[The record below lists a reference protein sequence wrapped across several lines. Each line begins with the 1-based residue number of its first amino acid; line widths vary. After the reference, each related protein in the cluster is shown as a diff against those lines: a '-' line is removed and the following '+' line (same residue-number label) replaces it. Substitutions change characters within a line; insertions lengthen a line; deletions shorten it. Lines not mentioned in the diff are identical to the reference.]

1 MDESNKQ
8 IQQPEEER
16 TLEEEFQELEQV
28 LEAMEQEVTLE
39 ESFRL
44 YHRGIDLLKA
54 CSDKIDR
61 AGLSSEEG
69 RLPENHYGG
78 YGIQSDGW
86 WKKDTAYADAGNVSS
101 FRRKGKA
108 DISLYG
114 RD

>member
-28 LEAMEQEVTLE
+28 LEALEQEVTLE

-61 AGLSSEEG
+61 VEKQIQILDEEG
-69 RLPENHYGG
+69 ESHG
-78 YGIQSDGW
+78 
-86 WKKDTAYADAGNVSS
+86 
-101 FRRKGKA
+101 F
-108 DISLYG
+108 
-114 RD
+114 

>member
-39 ESFRL
+39 ESLRL

-61 AGLSSEEG
+61 VEKQIQILDEEG
-69 RLPENHYGG
+69 ESHG
-78 YGIQSDGW
+78 
-86 WKKDTAYADAGNVSS
+86 
-101 FRRKGKA
+101 F
-108 DISLYG
+108 
-114 RD
+114 

>member
-39 ESFRL
+39 ESFSL

-61 AGLSSEEG
+61 VEKQIQILDEEG
-69 RLPENHYGG
+69 ESHG
-78 YGIQSDGW
+78 
-86 WKKDTAYADAGNVSS
+86 
-101 FRRKGKA
+101 F
-108 DISLYG
+108 
-114 RD
+114 